1 MTTSPCRSPWPRRR
15 TVRGLALLLA
25 ALSAAGCSSFGLDR
39 WFGGKLAVRVTVAPD
54 LNELSPVAV
63 ELLVVYDK
71 KLLATLQ
78 QMTAEQWFQQRDQLL
93 QQYSQAR
100 HELDHWKWEWVPGQV
115 VPQQVCK
122 YGIGARGALVFA
134 DYFSPG
140 DHRAS
145 VDPFRPLLL
154 NLGADGFTAERLD

>member
-1 MTTSPCRSPWPRRR
+1 MTSPHRSPRPRRWAA
-15 TVRGLALLLA
+15 RGLALSLA
-25 ALSAAGCSSFGLDR
+25 ALTLTGCSWFGLDR
-39 WFGGKLAVRVTVAPD
+39 FFGGKLAVRVVVAPD

-71 KLLATLQ
+71 KVLATLQ
-78 QMTAEQWFQQRDQLL
+78 QMTAQQWFQQRDQLL

-115 VPQQVCK
+115 VPQQECK
-122 YGIGARGALVFA
+122 YKIGAHGALVFA

-154 NLGADGFTAERLD
+154 NLGADGFTVRSLD